1 MWASYLNMSTQTTE
15 SQGSDTCLHFTAIE
29 KTSRHVETIG
39 PFMLSSSSWH
49 LQPSNS
55 MSKASQANSQESIQT
70 QCPCDKI
77 NPRFCNCNIINNV
90 HVTCNLK
97 DDQLCLSIV
106 APPGCQI
113 CHYCSFFCSSA
124 KTLESCLSNLQV
136 PVGFHALPAKCT
148 RLSVQFPV
156 QPVLPYGA
164 VTLGNMLKNVQ
175 KHVGDMRKT
184 LNPEKPCYE
193 NWFTEIQ
200 SGNPVEPAIVPVSYL
215 AYVPEKSRTI
225 VLYKATYLIGGFQK
239 HFLGSGECRV
249 LLSQLASLGHHIE
262 RRLVLKRRSG

>member
-29 KTSRHVETIG
+29 KTSRHVETMG

-164 VTLGNMLKNVQ
+164 VTLGNMLR
-175 KHVGDMRKT
+175 MFR
-184 LNPEKPCYE
+184 
-193 NWFTEIQ
+193 
-200 SGNPVEPAIVPVSYL
+200 SM
-215 AYVPEKSRTI
+215 
-225 VLYKATYLIGGFQK
+225 
-239 HFLGSGECRV
+239 LGTWGRP
-249 LLSQLASLGHHIE
+249 
-262 RRLVLKRRSG
+262 